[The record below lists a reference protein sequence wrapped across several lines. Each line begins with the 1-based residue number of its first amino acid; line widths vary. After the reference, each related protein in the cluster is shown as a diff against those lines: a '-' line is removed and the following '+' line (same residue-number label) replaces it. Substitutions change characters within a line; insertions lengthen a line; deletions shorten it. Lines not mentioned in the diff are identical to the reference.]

1 MVSSIHYLQKPIFT
15 LEEGAVACEEEE
27 EPEVHNNHSNEVKM
41 EAWDMM
47 RPLYADCKIQFHKFD
62 EPEGKQ
68 AFWHS
73 SAHMLGEAIENTYGA
88 HLCIGPPLQ
97 NGFYYD
103 AYVGE
108 EKITPTDYD
117 KINKEIIN
125 ITK

>member
-1 MVSSIHYLQKPIFT
+1 
-15 LEEGAVACEEEE
+15 
-27 EPEVHNNHSNEVKM
+27 VHNSHSNDVKM
-41 EAWDMM
+41 EPWDMM
-47 RPLYADCKIQFHKFD
+47 RPLYADCKIQFHLFD

-73 SAHMLGEAIENTYGA
+73 SAHMLGQAIENTYGA

-103 AYVGE
+103 AYVGD